1 MTKFAAMLVSVFV
14 VGIQP
19 GLHQDP
25 PMTFFITSG
34 GPGDGANLD
43 GLEGADRHCQQLA
56 QAVDAGDREWHAY
69 LSTIDDMGRA
79 AVNARDRIGSGPW
92 HNVNG
97 TKIADNVDDLHS
109 DNVNLTKETILTEN
123 GDMVNGRGDSPN
135 MHDIITGSN
144 MDGSAYTEDGYN
156 NCNNWSSNGEG
167 NVRVGHH
174 DRQGG
179 GQNPN
184 SWNAAHSSRGCSQSA
199 LQGPGGNGFF
209 YCFAVGR

>member
-1 MTKFAAMLVSVFV
+1 MIKLATVLVSAFV
-14 VGIQP
+14 LGIQP

-25 PMTFFITSG
+25 PMTFFITSA
-34 GPGDGANLD
+34 GPGDGANLH

-56 QAVDAGDREWHAY
+56 QAVGAGDRDWHAY

-79 AVNARDRIGSGPW
+79 AVHARDRIGSGPW
-92 HNVNG
+92 HNFNG

-109 DNVNLTKETILTEN
+109 DEANLTKETILTEK
-123 GDMVNGRGDSPN
+123 GDVVNGRGDSPN
-135 MHDIITGSN
+135 MHDILTGSN
-144 MDGSAYTEDGYN
+144 MDGTAYTEDGYS
-156 NCNNWSSNGEG
+156 NCNNWSNNGDG
-167 NVRVGHH
+167 NARVGHH

-184 SWNAAHSSRGCSQSA
+184 SWNSAHSSRGCSQSA
-199 LQGPGGNGFF
+199 LQGTGGNGFY